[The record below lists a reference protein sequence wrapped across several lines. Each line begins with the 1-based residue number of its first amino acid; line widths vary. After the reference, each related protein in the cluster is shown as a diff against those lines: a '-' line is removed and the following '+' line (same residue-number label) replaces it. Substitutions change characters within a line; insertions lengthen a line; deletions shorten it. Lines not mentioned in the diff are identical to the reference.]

1 MLGALGFTNLD
12 PKVWGDDAHE
22 WRPERMAENGGA
34 SSHENGP
41 LSGPWEGHLKYGYC
55 AHGAGD
61 RLGPCSRRRCP
72 GEELSTLAI
81 KLVSVEVLRRYELE
95 LVEGQDL
102 SECNDTSL
110 PVPTSGLIVRLRAR
124 A

>member
-1 MLGALGFTNLD
+1 
-12 PKVWGDDAHE
+12 
-22 WRPERMAENGGA
+22 MAANGGA
-34 SSHENGP
+34 STHENGP
-41 LSGPWEGHLKYGYC
+41 LSGPWEGRLKYGYC

-81 KLVSVEVLRRYELE
+81 KLICVEVLGRYELQ

-102 SECNDTSL
+102 SECNDTAL
-110 PVPTSGLIVRLRAR
+110 PVPTSGLRVRLRAR
-124 A
+124 E

>member
-1 MLGALGFTNLD
+1 MSQARGWSAFRDGLVNLSAVD
-12 PKVWGDDAHE
+12 PEWG
-22 WRPERMAENGGA
+22 R
-34 SSHENGP
+34 
-41 LSGPWEGHLKYGYC
+41 LKYGFC

-81 KLVSVEVLRRYELE
+81 KLICVEVLGRYELQ

-102 SECNDTSL
+102 SECNDTAL
-110 PVPTSGLIVRLRAR
+110 PVPTSGLRVRLRAR
-124 A
+124 E